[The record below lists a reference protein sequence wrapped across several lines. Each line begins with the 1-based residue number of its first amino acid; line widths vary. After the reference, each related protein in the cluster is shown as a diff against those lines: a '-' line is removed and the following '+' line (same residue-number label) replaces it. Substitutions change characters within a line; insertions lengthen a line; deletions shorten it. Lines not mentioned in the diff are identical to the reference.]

1 MDPAT
6 VYLRLVFMALLLCIN
21 GLASAALD
29 WSHVNP
35 RQLGPR
41 TWVVEHGP
49 HEEPKS
55 DSHGFHNN
63 PGFVV
68 TDDGIV
74 VIDTGSSVE
83 IGRMLLTKIA
93 EVSDK
98 PVTHVFTT
106 HFHGDHWLGNQA
118 IVEAYPNVHTIAHP
132 EAIRLLGA
140 GEDAFWVQRFSE
152 LLGDDFAGTRA
163 VIPASAAS
171 EGELTI
177 GGVRFDILLF
187 DKAHTATDL
196 MVYVRNDGV
205 LFTGDVVNNA
215 HCSFMGHGNFH
226 GAIEATR
233 KAASLRPSHVV
244 AGHGKSGGAEL
255 VDRYDAFYAALVA
268 KVQHHY
274 DAGLED
280 YEMKPLV
287 MKELQEYRNWH
298 NFDVQLGPYISQVIL
313 EIESGLPVRP

>member
-1 MDPAT
+1 MESAA
-6 VYLRLVFMALLLCIN
+6 VYLHSLFMVLLLFMN

-29 WSHVNP
+29 WSHVKP
-35 RQLGPR
+35 RQVGPR

-49 HEEPKS
+49 HDESKS
-55 DSHGFHNN
+55 VSHGFHNN
-63 PGFVV
+63 PGFVI

-83 IGRMLLTKIA
+83 IGRMLLARIA
-93 EVSDK
+93 EVSSK

-132 EAIRLLGA
+132 ETIRLLEA

-152 LLGDDFAGTRA
+152 LLGEDFAGTRA
-163 VIPASAAS
+163 VIPASPAS

-196 MVYVRNDGV
+196 MVYVRDDGV
-205 LFTGDVVNNA
+205 LFTGDIVNNA
-215 HCSFMGHGNFH
+215 HCSYMGHGSFH

-233 KAASLRPSHVV
+233 KAASLGPAHVV
-244 AGHGKSGGAEL
+244 AGHGQSGGADL
-255 VDRYDAFYAALVA
+255 VDRYNTFYATLLA
-268 KVQHHY
+268 KVQQHY
-274 DAGLED
+274 DEGLQD
-280 YEMKPLV
+280 YEMKPLI
-287 MKELQEYRNWH
+287 MEELREYRNWH
-298 NFDVQLGPYISQVIL
+298 NFDVQLGPNISQIIL
-313 EIESGLPVRP
+313 EIESDQQARR